1 MSKIN
6 HFSPSVCKQLG
17 YYVYRLIDPRT
28 GLTFYVG
35 KGKDNRVF
43 AHANDALKDYD
54 DGHDYLIKDEDDDE
68 SAKIKQIRSIRNSGL
83 DVIMVIHRYGMDE
96 QTAYEVESALID
108 CYSGLTNEQAGHDS
122 DRGVNNVEAIQMVLD
137 LAEFDDSAATE
148 NEYMIIKTRQEFI
161 DMCGNVY
168 EAVRKAWHL
177 NPNKAGKYKYVLA
190 SRAGEVV
197 GIFKNVRW
205 YSAPAPDSGKYMF
218 DAEEVTSD
226 SAEDKL
232 ILERYLHKRLPK
244 RYMKKGASNPILY
257 QSKD

>member
-35 KGKDNRVF
+35 KGKGNRVF
-43 AHANDALKDYD
+43 AHANDALKNYE
-54 DGHDYLIKDEDDDE
+54 GQKYIIKDVDDDE

-148 NEYMIIKTRQEFI
+148 NEYMIIKIRQEVI
-161 DMCGNVY
+161 DMNGNDVY
-168 EAVRKAWHL
+168 EAVRKAWRL
-177 NPNKAGKYKYVLA
+177 DPNKAGKYKYVLA
-190 SRAGEVV
+190 SRSGEVV

-205 YSAPAPDSGKYMF
+205 YSAPDSDKYMF

-257 QSKD
+257 QFKD